1 MKYRIKNETLEKLVY
16 SIFDEQ
22 DVQRKIAEQING
34 GGHIIS
40 LGSDEEYDTKLRPER
55 EDIKNSQGWVS
66 IGIHKNGIERIR
78 EYNPNGWNK
87 YPEVEPPREGWY
99 LVSWITDGKP
109 AFYIFFWDKGS
120 PWKGGGYAFRELPE
134 PYKPE
139 EQECPNS

>member
-1 MKYRIKNETLEKLVY
+1 MKYRIKNEKLAELVY
-16 SIFDEQ
+16 AVFDEE
-22 DVQRKIAEQING
+22 DVQRMIECQIYDGLNNIAFSSSER
-34 GGHIIS
+34 
-40 LGSDEEYDTKLRPER
+40 SDYYTKLRPEC
-55 EDIKNSQGWVS
+55 EYLKNIGCGYVS
-66 IGIHKNGIERIR
+66 IFIEKKEIEQIP

-99 LVSWITDGKP
+99 LVSWVTDGKP

-139 EQECPNS
+139 EQ